1 MTGSSLFQ
9 WSHERRLL
17 QGNNDIWGDLSECP
31 FQSDDGDGEAKPYVE
46 FFVDDPDRPILRIL
60 HRPPEGL
67 SESHLWPYTA
77 LRVLV
82 ETKNN
87 NNEDNNDHNCVQEE
101 EEEEQKEGDKRCILQ

>member
-31 FQSDDGDGEAKPYVE
+31 FQSVDGDGIEAKPYVE
-46 FFVDDPDRPILRIL
+46 FFADDDPDRPILRIL

-82 ETKNN
+82 EKKNN
-87 NNEDNNDHNCVQEE
+87 NPDDHNYVQEE
-101 EEEEQKEGDKRCILQ
+101 DQKEDDKRCILQ